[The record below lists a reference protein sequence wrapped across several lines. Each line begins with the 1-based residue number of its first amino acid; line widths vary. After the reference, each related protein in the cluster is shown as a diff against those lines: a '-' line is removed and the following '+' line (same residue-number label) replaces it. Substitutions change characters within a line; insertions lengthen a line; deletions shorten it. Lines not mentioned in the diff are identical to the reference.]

1 MPPAKIRSP
10 GQIRSMPSLRA
21 AAAPSTAAG
30 WRAVAALRYRPC
42 ATEVPTTAGR
52 PRLEAGTGSAVGW
65 VGGVYGLREGLTLLT
80 VAGSWTAGAAGRR
93 PILPGAAAGGS
104 AGAPGRG
111 CPVGAGSRV

>member
-52 PRLEAGTGSAVGW
+52 PRLEAVTVSALVW
-65 VGGVYGLREGLTLLT
+65 VGGMYGLREGLTLLT
-80 VAGSWTAGAAGRR
+80 VPGSWTAVTPGRR
-93 PILPGAAAGGS
+93 PLIPGAATGGS
-104 AGAPGRG
+104 AGPPARG
-111 CPVGAGSRV
+111 GPVVRG